1 MTPPIRSRGDSN
13 VFDPDMPNW
22 AVRLESKMNDVVDG
36 QRRIEIAVH
45 GTDENPASGLR
56 VRVDRLEQAEMR
68 RNWISGVAVTAA
80 IGAVVTAAWAKLTG
94 HT

>member
-1 MTPPIRSRGDSN
+1 M
-13 VFDPDMPNW
+13 FDPDMPNW

-56 VRVDRLEQAEMR
+56 VRVDRLEQAEAR
-68 RNWISGVAVTAA
+68 RSWATGIAMGAA
-80 IGAVVTAAWAKLTG
+80 ITGAVGGLLAFFGIKP
-94 HT
+94 H